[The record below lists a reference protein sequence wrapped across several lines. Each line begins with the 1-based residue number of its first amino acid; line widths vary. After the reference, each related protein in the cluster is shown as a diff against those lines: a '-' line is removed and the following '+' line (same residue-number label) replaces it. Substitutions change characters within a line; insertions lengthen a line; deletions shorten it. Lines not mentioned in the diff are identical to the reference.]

1 MKQAAATS
9 IERKALPNGLVLV
22 AEHMPHMRSVAIGI
36 WVRAGSR
43 GEPSELNG
51 IAHFIEHMVF
61 KGTSRR
67 SAEQIAREM
76 DSVGGL
82 LDAFTSKEM
91 VSFNAKVLDEN
102 LPIAFDVLS
111 DLVLGP
117 VFADED
123 IGKEKQV
130 ILEEIRMEDDNPE
143 SLAHEML
150 TQSFWRGHPL
160 GAPILGTRATVRR
173 FTRASVV
180 NCFQRWYT
188 PANTVIT
195 AAGNVHLE
203 SLMKLVGKSFA
214 GLKSKP
220 RPSPNGRTA
229 PHTHARLIT
238 RNKPALEQAH
248 ITLAVPSYPLV
259 HPRRYA
265 ASVLNNI
272 LGGSMSSR
280 LFQNIRERQ
289 GLAYA
294 VFSELNPYS
303 DAGMLSVYAGTSR
316 STTERVLRSIA
327 GEFARLK
334 KELVSPGGVAPGQG
348 SAQGF
353 AGAFARI
360 AGGAHVQPGPPGDV
374 LRALLQ
380 RGRVA
385 RLDRSRHRRG
395 CPADGPGVFRAA
407 KNCRH
412 RRRPARGLPPD
423 ARSAGLLRF
432 SSHPLSNRID
442 VRPAL
447 LP

>member
-9 IERKALPNGLVLV
+9 IQRKALPNGLVLV

-123 IGKEKQV
+123 IDKEKQV

-160 GAPILGTRATVRR
+160 GAPILGTRATVRG

-203 SLMKLVGKSFA
+203 SLLKLVGNSFA

-220 RPSPNGRTA
+220 HTASNKRTA

-238 RNKPALEQAH
+238 RNKPALDKAH

-334 KELVSPGGVAPGQG
+334 RELVVPEELRRAKDQLKGSLVLSLESPGARMSNLARQEMYFGRFFSVEELHASIEAVTAEDVQRTALEFFEPRKIAATVVGPLE
-348 SAQGF
+348 GF
-353 AGAFARI
+353 RLTR
-360 AGGAHVQPGPPGDV
+360 D
-374 LRALLQ
+374 LL
-380 RGRVA
+380 A
-385 RLDRSRHRRG
+385 
-395 CPADGPGVFRAA
+395 C
-407 KNCRH
+407 
-412 RRRPARGLPPD
+412 
-423 ARSAGLLRF
+423 
-432 SSHPLSNRID
+432 
-442 VRPAL
+442 
-447 LP
+447 

>member
-1 MKQAAATS
+1 MMKQVATS
-9 IERKALPNGLVLV
+9 IEREALPNGLVLV

-180 NCFQRWYT
+180 SCFQRWYT

-214 GLKSKP
+214 ALKSKP
-220 RPSPNGRTA
+220 RTSPNNRRT
-229 PHTHARLIT
+229 PLTHARLIT

-248 ITLAVPSYPLV
+248 ITLAVPSYPLA

-327 GEFARLK
+327 GEFQRLK
-334 KELVSPGGVAPGQG
+334 KELVAPEELRRAKDQLKGSLVLSLESPGARMSNLARQEIYFGRFFSVEELHASIEAVTAEDVQQTALEFFEPRKIAATVVGPLE
-348 SAQGF
+348 GF
-353 AGAFARI
+353 RLTR
-360 AGGAHVQPGPPGDV
+360 D
-374 LRALLQ
+374 LL
-380 RGRVA
+380 A
-385 RLDRSRHRRG
+385 
-395 CPADGPGVFRAA
+395 C
-407 KNCRH
+407 
-412 RRRPARGLPPD
+412 
-423 ARSAGLLRF
+423 
-432 SSHPLSNRID
+432 
-442 VRPAL
+442 
-447 LP
+447 

>member
-1 MKQAAATS
+1 MTQAAIS
-9 IERKALPNGLVLV
+9 IEREVLPNGLGLV

-43 GEPSELNG
+43 GEPSGLNG

-102 LPIAFDVLS
+102 LPVAFDVLS
-111 DLVLGP
+111 DLVLSP
-117 VFADED
+117 IFAEED
-123 IGKEKQV
+123 IVKEKHV

-143 SLAHEML
+143 SLAHEVL

-160 GAPILGTRATVRR
+160 GAPILGTRRTVRG
-173 FTRASVV
+173 FTRKSVV
-180 NCFQRWYT
+180 HCFERWYT

-195 AAGNVHLE
+195 AASIHVDVLR
-203 SLMKLVGKSFA
+203 KLVDKFFGGIK
-214 GLKSKP
+214 K
-220 RPSPNGRTA
+220 RPQATPNSRTA
-229 PHTHARLIT
+229 PHTHARLIA

-248 ITLAVPSYPLV
+248 ITLAVPSYPLA
-259 HPRRYA
+259 HPGRYA

-316 STTERVLRSIA
+316 STTGRVLRSIA

-334 KELVSPGGVAPGQG
+334 KEPVAPEELRRAKDQLKGSLVLSLESPGARMSNLARQEIYFGRFFTVEELHASIEAVTAEDVQQT
-348 SAQGF
+348 ALGF
-353 AGAFARI
+353 FQPRKI
-360 AGGAHVQPGPPGDV
+360 AATVVGPLDGFHLKRD
-374 LRALLQ
+374 LL
-380 RGRVA
+380 A
-385 RLDRSRHRRG
+385 
-395 CPADGPGVFRAA
+395 C
-407 KNCRH
+407 
-412 RRRPARGLPPD
+412 
-423 ARSAGLLRF
+423 
-432 SSHPLSNRID
+432 
-442 VRPAL
+442 
-447 LP
+447 

>member
-1 MKQAAATS
+1 MKKAGIS
-9 IERKALPNGLVLV
+9 IERKVLSNGLVLV
-22 AEHMPHMRSVAIGI
+22 TEHMPHMRSVAIGI

-43 GEPSELNG
+43 GEPAGLNG
-51 IAHFIEHMVF
+51 MAHFIEHMVF

-67 SAEQIAREM
+67 NAEQIAREM

-117 VFADED
+117 LFADED
-123 IGKEKQV
+123 IAKEKQV

-143 SLAHEML
+143 SLAHETL
-150 TQSFWRGHPL
+150 TQNFWRGHPL
-160 GAPILGTRATVRR
+160 GPPILGTRATVRQLMR
-173 FTRASVV
+173 SSVV
-180 NCFQRWYT
+180 SCFERWYT
-188 PANTVIT
+188 PSNTVIT
-195 AAGNVHLE
+195 AAGNVHMEGL
-203 SLMKLVGKSFA
+203 LKLVAKPFGK
-214 GLKSKP
+214 LKAKP
-220 RPSPNGRTA
+220 RVASNSKTA
-229 PHTHARLIT
+229 LHTHARLIT

-248 ITLAVPSYPLV
+248 ITLAVASYPLA
-259 HPRRYA
+259 HPGRYA

-327 GEFARLK
+327 GEFAQLK
-334 KELVSPGGVAPGQG
+334 KEPVAAEELRRAKDQLKGSLVLSLESPG
-348 SAQGF
+348 
-353 AGAFARI
+353 ARMSNLARQEI
-360 AGGAHVQPGPPGDV
+360 YFGRFFSVEELHASIEAVTAGDV
-374 LRALLQ
+374 QRTALEFFEPQKIAATVVGPLE
-380 RGRVA
+380 GF
-385 RLDRSRHRRG
+385 RLKRD
-395 CPADGPGVFRAA
+395 
-407 KNCRH
+407 
-412 RRRPARGLPPD
+412 
-423 ARSAGLLRF
+423 LL
-432 SSHPLSNRID
+432 
-442 VRPAL
+442 AC
-447 LP
+447 